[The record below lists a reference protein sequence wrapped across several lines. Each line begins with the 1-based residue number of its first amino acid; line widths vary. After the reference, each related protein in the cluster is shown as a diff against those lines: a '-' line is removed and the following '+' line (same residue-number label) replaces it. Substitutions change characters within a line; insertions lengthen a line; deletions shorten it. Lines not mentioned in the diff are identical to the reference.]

1 MTEGVTDLPVLT
13 LSRTKEKLTW
23 GLLLRTLSVD
33 TGVPMF
39 LTVLFTIT
47 KFIDSVQ
54 VQLKINKEYIYNIYI
69 IYCVYIYNGVFIY
82 KEECNC
88 DICWKMDGTG
98 NHHAN

>member
-1 MTEGVTDLPVLT
+1 MCRQLVTEGVANLPVLT

-47 KFIDSVQ
+47 KFIDSV
-54 VQLKINKEYIYNIYI
+54 
-69 IYCVYIYNGVFIY
+69 
-82 KEECNC
+82 
-88 DICWKMDGTG
+88 
-98 NHHAN
+98 